1 MPPEIIAE
9 IFVERLDANSTEY
22 RLLSLCIA
30 DCSLIESGRS
40 IAIVETSKSV
50 FEIEST
56 ADGRL
61 FFAPGVE
68 TAKTVQAGQLLA
80 VVAWPDATD
89 AEVAHK
95 WHSEKASTLPKDPVV
110 RGAIFSKMAIRK
122 LRELGISPDVFID
135 KGLVTA
141 DDVEMFVKEKSI

>member
-9 IFVERLDANSTEY
+9 ILVDRLDANSDEY
-22 RLLSLCIA
+22 RLLSLCVA
-30 DCSLIESGRS
+30 DRSLIESGQS

-68 TAKTVQAGQLLA
+68 TATAVRAGQLLA
-80 VVAWPDATD
+80 VVAWPAASD
-89 AEVAHK
+89 AEVSHK
-95 WHSEKASTLPKDPVV
+95 WHSEKAVTQPQDPVV
-110 RGAIFSKMAIRK
+110 RGATFSRTAIRK
-122 LRELGISPDVFID
+122 LRELGISPD
-135 KGLVTA
+135 L
-141 DDVEMFVKEKSI
+141 